1 MQDELFSSG
10 SHGSHEEHAVSH
22 PNPRWRF
29 LTVLPLLFV
38 LGGCGTTVFLDKF
51 DAAAVGQPPAPP
63 TTGTSTSSGGA
74 VIAANPQN
82 VASTDRW
89 LRLSR
94 TVATQEGGQYIGTF
108 TQNLT
113 KRKASVDLVGFIPK
127 SSPIMMTVF
136 FEPQPPAPPA
146 PLLHIDLLPNGNIR
160 VNDST
165 VAGTFKFD
173 TLVGFFITFD
183 LTESSPNASILV
195 RGGGNDA
202 SLTVPVP
209 ASAAN
214 FGLGR
219 VRIFAPFE
227 GVNAPSGAFLVN
239 DIIATTPN

>member
-1 MQDELFSSG
+1 
-10 SHGSHEEHAVSH
+10 VSH
-22 PNPRWRF
+22 PHPRWRF
-29 LTVLPLLFV
+29 LCVLPLLLV
-38 LGGCGTTVFLDKF
+38 LGGCGTTVFLDKLE
-51 DAAAVGQPPAPP
+51 AAAVGQPPATPA
-63 TTGTSTSSGGA
+63 TGTSTTSGSA

-82 VASTDRW
+82 PASNDRW

-94 TVATQEGGQYIGTF
+94 TVATQPGGQYIGTF

-113 KRKASVDLVGFIPK
+113 KRKGSVDLVGFIPK

-136 FEPQPPAPPA
+136 FEPRPPSPPA

-160 VNDST
+160 VNDTT

-173 TLVGFFITFD
+173 TLVGFFINFD
-183 LTESSPNASILV
+183 LTGSAPNARILI

-202 SLTVPVP
+202 SLTVPIP

-227 GVNAPSGAFLVN
+227 GENAPNGAFLVN
-239 DIIATTPN
+239 DIIATAQ